1 MPPKKKGGRSST
13 AAATP
18 STATPRDDDAMDI
31 DTPAA
36 GTTPVPVAPVAQ
48 PPKPKFDPND
58 PWTDDQVASLF
69 KGVIRWKPAGM
80 HKHFRIIAISEH
92 LRNHGFDPFKN
103 PHTRIPGIW
112 AKLRTFYDLDAIDE
126 RENSLDPPEEWGKPR
141 RYKDFSLPRDDYGD
155 LMLQAALA
163 PPGSPPSS
171 PAEWDPNEPSDE
183 RKKRKRTEAGTK
195 TRSSTVEDT
204 DNETSAPSPVRKS
217 ARGARSAKRA
227 ASKARK
233 TKEESPDE
241 DESEEEA
248 SDEEEESG
256 DEEEA
261 SDEEEAEAS
270 TAKTARG
277 TRARP
282 APKAKPVA
290 RGRSRPSRR

>member
-1 MPPKKKGGRSST
+1 
-13 AAATP
+13 
-18 STATPRDDDAMDI
+18 MDI

-69 KGVIRWKPAGM
+69 KGVIRWKPAGTSHIPRATVDFQYTQLMPNSPLGM

-163 PPGSPPSS
+163 PPGDPPSS

-248 SDEEEESG
+248 SEEEEESG

-261 SDEEEAEAS
+261 SDEEEAETS

>member
-1 MPPKKKGGRSST
+1 
-13 AAATP
+13 
-18 STATPRDDDAMDI
+18 
-31 DTPAA
+31 
-36 GTTPVPVAPVAQ
+36 
-48 PPKPKFDPND
+48 
-58 PWTDDQVASLF
+58 
-69 KGVIRWKPAGM
+69 M

-92 LRNHGFDPFKN
+92 LRNHGFDPYKN

-141 RYKDFSLPRDDYGD
+141 RYKDFSLPRGDYGD
-155 LMLQAALA
+155 LMLQAAIA
-163 PPGSPPSS
+163 PPGDVPSS
-171 PAEWDPNEPSDE
+171 PPEWDPNEPSDE
-183 RKKRKRTEAGTK
+183 RRKRRRTEAAGTK

-217 ARGARSAKRA
+217 ARNARSAKRA

-241 DESEEEA
+241 DESEEEEN
-248 SDEEEESG
+248 DDEEESG

-261 SDEEEAEAS
+261 SDEEEAETS
-270 TAKTARG
+270 TAKTGRG
-277 TRARP
+277 TRNRP

-290 RGRSRPSRR
+290 RGRTRPSRR

>member
-1 MPPKKKGGRSST
+1 
-13 AAATP
+13 
-18 STATPRDDDAMDI
+18 
-31 DTPAA
+31 
-36 GTTPVPVAPVAQ
+36 
-48 PPKPKFDPND
+48 
-58 PWTDDQVASLF
+58 
-69 KGVIRWKPAGM
+69 M

-141 RYKDFSLPRDDYGD
+141 RYKDFSLPRDDYLD
-155 LMLQAALA
+155 LMLQAAVA
-163 PPGSPPSS
+163 PPGTDLPSS
-171 PAEWDPNEPSDE
+171 PPEWDPNEPSEE
-183 RKKRKRTEAGTK
+183 RRKRKRTEAAGTK

-217 ARGARSAKRA
+217 ARAARSAKRG

-241 DESEEEA
+241 DESEEEEDA
-248 SDEEEESG
+248 EEDGSDDGEEG
-256 DEEEA
+256 

-270 TAKTARG
+270 TTKTGRG